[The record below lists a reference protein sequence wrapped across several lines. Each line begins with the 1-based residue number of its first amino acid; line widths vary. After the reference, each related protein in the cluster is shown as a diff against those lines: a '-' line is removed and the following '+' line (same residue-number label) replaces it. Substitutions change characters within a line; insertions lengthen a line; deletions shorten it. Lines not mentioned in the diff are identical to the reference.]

1 LSLIHFIILSL
12 ILCCIYTFYIK
23 HRIDTIARITIDS
36 NMLLL
41 NAAEHRRVSYIK
53 ALKSNFIEGEDII
66 KQFKQIYS
74 EDDKSQYFF
83 GATTYILHNEN
94 CINLSDSV
102 IDLCQVLKKHIFNRN
117 GFIELGGKRYMYLH
131 SNMSFNMQLLT
142 IIDPEIVK
150 TFSRSFLS
158 TKDSGI
164 TVSIYSINNNNKLL
178 GGIGHNNGE
187 VIFQKAKS
195 TTHLNFIPDFLV
207 VVGYS
212 KYKYILTCFLL
223 NVFSMLISAFFYFFQ
238 LHLINKVL
246 FKAKQEKNSVFSL
259 SSYTPAVEKIIF
271 SDGERELIKSLYRNS
286 TLDELTKASGRRV
299 FMNNLEA
306 LALVNRNAYL
316 CLFDLDRFK
325 IINDLFG
332 HFLGDA
338 VLIKVVSLVKRNMA
352 SDYGDIYRLGGD
364 EFAIICYSKKILRE
378 TLEKIVNFSIFG
390 LNCTC
395 SIGVTSTFET
405 KNNVERLK
413 ALADERLYQS
423 KRNGRAQITWP
434 SD

>member
-1 LSLIHFIILSL
+1 M
-12 ILCCIYTFYIK
+12 CCIYTFYIK

-74 EDDKSQYFF
+74 EDDKSQYVF

-142 IIDPEIVK
+142 IIDPEIVT

-187 VIFQKAKS
+187 VIFQKA
-195 TTHLNFIPDFLV
+195 P
-207 VVGYS
+207 
-212 KYKYILTCFLL
+212 LT
-223 NVFSMLISAFFYFFQ
+223 
-238 LHLINKVL
+238 
-246 FKAKQEKNSVFSL
+246 
-259 SSYTPAVEKIIF
+259 
-271 SDGERELIKSLYRNS
+271 
-286 TLDELTKASGRRV
+286 
-299 FMNNLEA
+299 
-306 LALVNRNAYL
+306 
-316 CLFDLDRFK
+316 
-325 IINDLFG
+325 
-332 HFLGDA
+332 
-338 VLIKVVSLVKRNMA
+338 
-352 SDYGDIYRLGGD
+352 
-364 EFAIICYSKKILRE
+364 
-378 TLEKIVNFSIFG
+378 
-390 LNCTC
+390 
-395 SIGVTSTFET
+395 
-405 KNNVERLK
+405 
-413 ALADERLYQS
+413 
-423 KRNGRAQITWP
+423 
-434 SD
+434 